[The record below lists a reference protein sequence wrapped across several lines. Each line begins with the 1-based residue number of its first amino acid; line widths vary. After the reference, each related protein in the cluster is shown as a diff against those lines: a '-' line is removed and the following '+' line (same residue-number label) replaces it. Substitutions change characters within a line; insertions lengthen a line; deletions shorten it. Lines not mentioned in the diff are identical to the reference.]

1 MTATLLIHNQFRLN
15 LPERQ
20 LSSSLF
26 FFLRLDSGVDGL
38 AQNWWDRCGCVI
50 PWRPILFEFA
60 TWLEKF
66 LNLLCLTG
74 LSNHQRQEVWL
85 IRGVCVTDQ

>member
-66 LNLLCLTG
+66 LNLLCQILDKSGEDFRTTNANKFG
-74 LSNHQRQEVWL
+74 
-85 IRGVCVTDQ
+85 

>member
-1 MTATLLIHNQFRLN
+1 MKKMTATLLIHNQFRLN

-66 LNLLCLTG
+66 LNLLCQILDKSGEDFRTTNANKFG
-74 LSNHQRQEVWL
+74 
-85 IRGVCVTDQ
+85 

>member
-26 FFLRLDSGVDGL
+26 FFFAIGQWGRRANTELVGQVCACGFAFTDPQRGWKSSFHVGL
-38 AQNWWDRCGCVI
+38 QG
-50 PWRPILFEFA
+50 
-60 TWLEKF
+60 
-66 LNLLCLTG
+66 
-74 LSNHQRQEVWL
+74 NHRNS
-85 IRGVCVTDQ
+85 CP